1 MNWQKTLAQNVIAII
16 ISTIVF
22 FIIQAAIVDLIDDIV
37 ERDLQLVIQNQK
49 ITIINYILTIYL
61 IICLSAFSLTQI
73 LIFRNKQ
80 SIYVAISTVISSICI
95 LDIIMILSLFRFG
108 LDFNLQSITIVNA
121 LFVILVANVNTFIFL
136 IILIL
141 SLTNLGFNL
150 IINI

>member
-1 MNWQKTLAQNVIAII
+1 MNWQKILAQNVIAII